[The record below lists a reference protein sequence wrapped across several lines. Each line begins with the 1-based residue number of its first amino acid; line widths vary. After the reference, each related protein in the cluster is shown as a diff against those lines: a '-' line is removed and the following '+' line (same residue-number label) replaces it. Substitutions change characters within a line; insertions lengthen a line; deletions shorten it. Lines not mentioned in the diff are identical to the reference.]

1 MEIAVAETYLFPD
14 RFRQEVTLPFGTMSM
29 AITGESGFAVT
40 PQGVVDL
47 PESQLAMIRQNA
59 ARNLLGLLKARN
71 DPALVATV
79 LPPGELE
86 GAPLE
91 RLQIEVGGQVTV
103 VGLDP
108 ETGRIRQLAY
118 QGPGPAGAPG
128 ETVQVFSDWRPVGD
142 LEYPF
147 AIVGSFDG
155 EQMQRVTLEEVEV
168 DGEVDESIFERP
180 E

>member
-1 MEIAVAETYLFPD
+1 
-14 RFRQEVTLPFGTMSM
+14 M
-29 AITGESGFAVT
+29 AITGDAGFAVT

-47 PESQLAMIRQNA
+47 PESQLAAIRQNA
-59 ARNLLGLLKARN
+59 ARNVLALLRARN

-79 LPPGELE
+79 LPAGELE
-86 GAPLE
+86 GTPLE
-91 RLQIEVGGQVTV
+91 RLQIEIGGQVTV

-128 ETVQVFSDWRPVGD
+128 EMVQTFSDWRNVGD

-147 AIVGSFDG
+147 AVVGTFDG
-155 EQMQRVTLEEVEV
+155 EQVQSVTLEEVEV